1 MEESSRLRGGV
12 AISFDQEVGKEVDKM
27 VGKEVDKVMGK
38 EMGKEV
44 DKVGEVMDIGQ
55 GGEWLVANYFRQTLR
70 GSKFVFQPQHFM

>member
-44 DKVGEVMDIGQ
+44 DKEVGELWKG
-55 GGEWLVANYFRQTLR
+55 WL
-70 GSKFVFQPQHFM
+70 S

>member
-12 AISFDQEVGKEVDKM
+12 AISFDQEVGKEVDK
-27 VGKEVDKVMGK
+27 VGKEVDKV
-38 EMGKEV
+38 GKEV

>member
-27 VGKEVDKVMGK
+27 VGKE
-38 EMGKEV
+38 MGKEV

-55 GGEWLVANYFRQTLR
+55 GGE
-70 GSKFVFQPQHFM
+70 

>member
-12 AISFDQEVGKEVDKM
+12 AISFDQEV
-27 VGKEVDKVMGK
+27 
-38 EMGKEV
+38 GKEV

>member
-12 AISFDQEVGKEVDKM
+12 AISFDQEVGKEVD
-27 VGKEVDKVMGK
+27 
-38 EMGKEV
+38 KEV